1 MRLFF
6 IFLCSLSIQLSY
18 AQFHIGKIAN
28 SNSPLPPLKIQHYR
42 DLYYPS
48 RVFDLVRVEGK
59 YRIYNIHIV
68 YLDSTSTPKLRT
80 VQVKIPKKFKETD
93 CFVNPNSIRYTFKNK
108 SRRIIV
114 TAPAIEQD
122 SLAKYSHS
130 VLYTYPFDFSKYQW
144 INEYTGNYDENR
156 YIGGIQSGSLHVFF
170 CNFKRKQKEE
180 FEDTLQKLFNI
191 GE

>member
-1 MRLFF
+1 M
-6 IFLCSLSIQLSY
+6 
-18 AQFHIGKIAN
+18 
-28 SNSPLPPLKIQHYR
+28 
-42 DLYYPS
+42 
-48 RVFDLVRVEGK
+48 VRVEGK

-80 VQVKIPKKFKETD
+80 VQVKIPKKFKESD

-122 SLAKYSHS
+122 SLAKYPHS
-130 VLYTYPFDFSKYQW
+130 ILYTYPFDFSKYQW

-156 YIGGIQSGSLHVFF
+156 YIGAIQSGSLHVFF
-170 CNFKRKQKEE
+170 CNFKRKQKEK

>member
-42 DLYYPS
+42 DSYYPS

-68 YLDSTSTPKLRT
+68 YLDSTSTQKLRT
-80 VQVKIPKKFKETD
+80 AQVKIPKKFKETD

-130 VLYTYPFDFSKYQW
+130 VLYTYPFVFLN
-144 INEYTGNYDENR
+144 ING
-156 YIGGIQSGSLHVFF
+156 
-170 CNFKRKQKEE
+170 
-180 FEDTLQKLFNI
+180 
-191 GE
+191 

>member
-28 SNSPLPPLKIQHYR
+28 SNSPLRPLKFNIIEIRTIHQEF
-42 DLYYPS
+42 
-48 RVFDLVRVEGK
+48 FDLVHVEGK

-156 YIGGIQSGSLHVFF
+156 YIGAIQSGSLHVFF
-170 CNFKRKQKEE
+170 CNFKRKQKKIRRYTTE
-180 FEDTLQKLFNI
+180 I
-191 GE
+191 I